1 MSDAPDQDLLP
12 PVPDGPG
19 LFGPGFS
26 RDAPAPAAL
35 PPVQATPYRVL
46 ARKYRPA
53 TFDDLIGQ
61 DALVRILRN
70 AFALNRIAH
79 AFMLTGVRGVGKT
92 TTARIIARALNCV
105 GADGQGGPTPD
116 PCGVCDNC
124 RAILADRHPDVVEM
138 DAASRTG
145 VDDVREIIEA
155 TRFRPMQARTKV
167 FIVDEVHMLSR
178 NAFNALLKTL
188 EEPPPHVK
196 FVFATTEIR
205 KVPVTVLSRCQRFD
219 LRRIPVTML
228 AAHYAKIA
236 AAEQVHLEDEALAA
250 IARAAD
256 GSVRD
261 GLSLLDQA
269 IAQDTGADGIVT
281 SASVAD
287 MLGIADRG
295 VVFDLME
302 AAMGGRPADALAITD
317 RAYALGADMG
327 QLLGDLLE
335 LTHTLSRLKTVPD
348 LRRSQELPEAERTR
362 GAALADALSVP
373 VLGRAW
379 QMLLKGTTEVECAPD
394 RRAAAEMV
402 LIRLCHVADLPPPGE
417 LVRRLQGQP
426 PSSPAAPAP
435 GRSGGGARAVAG
447 GGVVAEAEP
456 AQAAAPRLA
465 SFRDVLALALAER
478 EVLLH
483 GHLLHSVH
491 LVRFAPPVIELR
503 PHADA
508 PRNLAPQLGALL
520 LRATGTRWT
529 VALATAAGEATLAEQ
544 GQAADQ
550 ARRNTAAEHP
560 LVRAIMEAFPGA
572 RIEAVRDPSAD
583 AYGLPAEI
591 SPSPMTLGGEPAPSF
606 AADDPETGGVEA
618 EPADLME
625 AMAAM
630 EPRHLMET
638 ER

>member
-1 MSDAPDQDLLP
+1 MQDLLGDDDP
-12 PVPDGPG
+12 PPPLPDGPG
-19 LFGPGFS
+19 LFGE
-26 RDAPAPAAL
+26 APAPRTAEPVPAAS
-35 PPVQATPYRVL
+35 ATPYRVL

-53 TFDDLIGQ
+53 TLDDLIGQ
-61 DALVRILRN
+61 DVVVRILRS

-105 GADGQGGPTPD
+105 GPDGTGGPTPD

-219 LRRIPVTML
+219 LRRIPIAL
-228 AAHYAKIA
+228 LSAHFGKVA
-236 AAEQVHLEDEALAA
+236 AAEGVAADPEALAA
-250 IARAAD
+250 IARAAY

-269 IAQDTGADGIVT
+269 IAQGDGTSVSGADVATMLG
-281 SASVAD
+281 VAD
-287 MLGIADRG
+287 RIVL
-295 VVFDLME
+295 FDLIE
-302 AAMGGRPADALAITD
+302 AVFEGRPADALAVTD
-317 RAYALGADMG
+317 RVHVLGGDLGA
-327 QLLGDLLE
+327 LLGDMLE
-335 LTHTLSRLKTVPD
+335 LVHTLSRLKAVPD
-348 LRRSQELPEAERTR
+348 LRKSQELPEAERTR
-362 GAALADALSVP
+362 GAALADKLTVP
-373 VLGRAW
+373 TLGRAW
-379 QMLLKGTTEVECAPD
+379 QMLMKGVAEVEAAPD

-417 LVRRLQGQP
+417 LVRRLQAQG
-426 PSSPAAPAP
+426 SAAAPLPMPQGP
-435 GRSGGGARAVAG
+435 GSGGARAVAG
-447 GGVVAEAEP
+447 GGAVAMADLAP
-456 AQAAAPRLA
+456 AAPRL
-465 SFRDVLALALAER
+465 SNFRDVLALASAER
-478 EVLLH
+478 EMLLH

-491 LVRFAPPVIELR
+491 LVKFAPPVIELR

-508 PRNLAPQLGALL
+508 PRSLAADLGKLL
-520 LRATGTRWT
+520 MAATGTRWT
-529 VALATAAGEATLAEQ
+529 VVLSAEAGQPTLAAQGSAADATRRASAAGHPFV
-544 GQAADQ
+544 QAI
-550 ARRNTAAEHP
+550 
-560 LVRAIMEAFPGA
+560 LEAFPGA
-572 RIEAVRDPSAD
+572 KLGAVRAEGVD
-583 AYGLPAEI
+583 AYGLSEARGQAAAGI
-591 SPSPMTLGGEPAPSF
+591 ALGEPDMPEYASPDAMMIDSDGGD
-606 AADDPETGGVEA
+606 ADAGDA
-618 EPADLME
+618 EPPE
-625 AMAAM
+625 MAPGLEDM
-630 EPRHLMET
+630 DR
-638 ER
+638 